1 MNIVIIC
8 GKIISKIDFKF
19 IYHKD
24 KQEKHTSIANCKLQ
38 IDNNT
43 IIEAYGYDEVADTLY
58 RSAGKNIWCEGS
70 IGENMQINISTIYY
84 SE

>member
-24 KQEKHTSIANCKLQ
+24 KQEKHTSIAICKLQ

-43 IIEAYGYDEVADTLY
+43 IIEVYGYDEVADTLY
-58 RSAGKNIWCEGS
+58 RSYLRTIWCEGS
-70 IGENMQINISTIYY
+70 MEENMKIKILSIH
-84 SE
+84 E